1 MEKFVIV
8 NDRMKRSSITRT
20 IRVQYDVY
28 DEIMELC
35 DTYDLSFNRIVNL
48 CLDYALKNLD
58 GKNTL

>member
-1 MEKFVIV
+1 MEKFIIV
-8 NDRMKRSSITRT
+8 NDKMKRSSITRT

-28 DEIMELC
+28 DEIMVLC
-35 DTYDLSFNRIVNL
+35 DTYDLSFNRIVNQ

>member
-1 MEKFVIV
+1 MEKFIIV
-8 NDRMKRSSITRT
+8 NDKMKRSSITRT

-35 DTYDLSFNRIVNL
+35 DTYDLSFNRIVNQ

>member
-35 DTYDLSFNRIVNL
+35 DTYDLSFNRIVNQ